1 MAKLINGIKQYF
13 IGSYQEL
20 TLVVWPSR
28 KQVIRDTTLVVIF
41 SLVVAIFLGAL
52 DLLFNFGLEKILSL
66 K

>member
-1 MAKLINGIKQYF
+1 MAKIINGIKQYF
-13 IGSYQEL
+13 VGSYQEL
-20 TLVVWPSR
+20 KLVVWPTR
-28 KQVIRDTTLVVIF
+28 KQVIRDTTLVVVF